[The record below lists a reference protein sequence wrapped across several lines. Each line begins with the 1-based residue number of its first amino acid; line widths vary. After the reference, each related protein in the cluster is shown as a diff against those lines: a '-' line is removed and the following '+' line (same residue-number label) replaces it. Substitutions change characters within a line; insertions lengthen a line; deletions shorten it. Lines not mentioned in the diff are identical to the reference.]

1 MVGREGDRLAGGSWR
16 LGQTSGDSLR
26 SAFRRPGGFTQ
37 IEIAIAVVVLAVGIL
52 GVFASF
58 AFAIQSTR
66 FSGRMTQAVTW
77 NRQVLELIR
86 VRNLPFT
93 VPLPPPEE
101 SGLNDPPNQPF
112 EKLPDLNAAPFLNDL
127 PLGTGFKRS
136 IQVRRL
142 SNNVADYR
150 YTVAEITVT
159 IFWMENGRP
168 RNVSMKALHR
178 QP

>member
-1 MVGREGDRLAGGSWR
+1 
-16 LGQTSGDSLR
+16 
-26 SAFRRPGGFTQ
+26 
-37 IEIAIAVVVLAVGIL
+37 VVLAVGIL

-58 AFAIQSTR
+58 AFGIQSTR

-93 VPLPPPEE
+93 GPLPPPEE
-101 SGLNDPPNQPF
+101 SGLNDPPNQSF
-112 EKLPDLNAAPFLNDL
+112 DQLPNLNDAPFVNDL

-142 SNNVADYR
+142 SNDLTDYR

-159 IFWMENGRP
+159 IFWTENGRL